1 MANEKLD
8 VRFPASVSKADNCI
22 CTACHG
28 IGSVIKLELPET
40 LYFNKNGLSTE
51 YSKYCLCNDCR
62 KKLVNSLVWGDI
74 DGK

>member
-1 MANEKLD
+1 MANEKRD
-8 VRFPASVSKADNCI
+8 VRFPASVSKSDNCI

-28 IGSVIKLELPET
+28 IGRVTKLELPET
-40 LYFNKNGLSTE
+40 LYFDRSGLSTQ
-51 YSKYCLCNDCR
+51 YNSYWLCNDCR